1 MKLRDDLENKILKS
15 VIKELHRL
23 VMYSID
29 NGQNSEPALD
39 GDMWIDVYDK
49 VDDATYSV
57 NISWEY
63 YKDYDETIKFNLVTP
78 FNVVVYPTEEYENE
92 QGEVRIREI
101 TDGDCVVLMN

>member
-49 VDDATYSV
+49 VDDAIYSI

-63 YKDYDETIKFNLVTP
+63 YEDYDETT

-101 TDGDCVVLMN
+101 MDGDCVVLMD

>member
-29 NGQNSEPALD
+29 NGQNSGPALD

-49 VDDATYSV
+49 VDDTIYSV

-63 YKDYDETIKFNLVTP
+63 YEDYDETT

-101 TDGDCVVLMN
+101 MDGDCVVLMD

>member
-29 NGQNSEPALD
+29 NGQNSGPALD

-57 NISWEY
+57 NIFWEY
-63 YKDYDETIKFNLVTP
+63 NENYDETTL
-78 FNVVVYPTEEYENE
+78 NVVAYPTEEYEDE
-92 QGEVRIREI
+92 QGIVDK
-101 TDGDCVVLMN
+101 TDGDCVVLMD

>member
-1 MKLRDDLENKILKS
+1 MKLRYDLENKILKS

-49 VDDATYSV
+49 VDDAIYSI

-63 YKDYDETIKFNLVTP
+63 YEDYDETT

-101 TDGDCVVLMN
+101 MDGDCVVLMD

>member
-63 YKDYDETIKFNLVTP
+63 YEDYDETTFS
-78 FNVVVYPTEEYENE
+78 VVVYHTEEYEDE
-92 QGEVRIREI
+92 QGKVCIREI
-101 TDGDCVVLMN
+101 TDGDCVVLMD

>member
-63 YKDYDETIKFNLVTP
+63 YEDYDETT
-78 FNVVVYPTEEYENE
+78 FNVVVYPTEEYEDE
-92 QGEVRIREI
+92 QGKVYIREI
-101 TDGDCVVLMN
+101 TDGDCVVLMD

>member
-63 YKDYDETIKFNLVTP
+63 YEDYDETT

-101 TDGDCVVLMN
+101 MDGDCVVLMD

>member
-63 YKDYDETIKFNLVTP
+63 YEDYDETT
-78 FNVVVYPTEEYENE
+78 FNVVVYPTEEYEDE
-92 QGEVRIREI
+92 QSKVYIREI
-101 TDGDCVVLMN
+101 TDGDCVVFMD

>member
-1 MKLRDDLENKILKS
+1 MKLRYDLENKILKS

-63 YKDYDETIKFNLVTP
+63 YEDYDETT
-78 FNVVVYPTEEYENE
+78 FNVVVYPTEEYEDE
-92 QGEVRIREI
+92 QGKVYIREI
-101 TDGDCVVLMN
+101 TDGDCVVLMD

>member
-1 MKLRDDLENKILKS
+1 MYKRDFKMKLRDDLENKILKS

-23 VMYSID
+23 VMHSWKYYDEDI
-29 NGQNSEPALD
+29 
-39 GDMWIDVYDK
+39 WIDVYDK

-63 YKDYDETIKFNLVTP
+63 YEDYDETTKVNLVTP

-101 TDGDCVVLMN
+101 TDGDCVVLM

>member
-1 MKLRDDLENKILKS
+1 MKLRYDLENKILKS

-63 YKDYDETIKFNLVTP
+63 YEDYDETT

-101 TDGDCVVLMN
+101 MDGDCVVLMD

>member
-63 YKDYDETIKFNLVTP
+63 YEDYDETT
-78 FNVVVYPTEEYENE
+78 FNVVVYPTEEYEDE
-92 QGEVRIREI
+92 QGKVYITEI
-101 TDGDCVVLMN
+101 TYGDCVVLMD

>member
-1 MKLRDDLENKILKS
+1 MKLRDDLESKILKS

-63 YKDYDETIKFNLVTP
+63 YEDYDETT
-78 FNVVVYPTEEYENE
+78 FNVVVYPTEEYEDE
-92 QGEVRIREI
+92 QGKVYIREI
-101 TDGDCVVLMN
+101 TDGDCVVLMD

>member
-29 NGQNSEPALD
+29 NGKNSEDALD

-63 YKDYDETIKFNLVTP
+63 YEDYDETTFS
-78 FNVVVYPTEEYENE
+78 VVAYLTEEYENE
-92 QGEVRIREI
+92 QGEVCIREI
-101 TDGDCVVLMN
+101 TDGDCVVLMD

>member
-1 MKLRDDLENKILKS
+1 MKLRYDLENKILKS

-49 VDDATYSV
+49 VDDTIYSV

-63 YKDYDETIKFNLVTP
+63 YEDYDETT

-101 TDGDCVVLMN
+101 MDGDCVVLMD

>member
-63 YKDYDETIKFNLVTP
+63 YEDYDETT
-78 FNVVVYPTEEYENE
+78 FNVVVYPTEEYEDE
-92 QGEVRIREI
+92 QGKVYIREI
-101 TDGDCVVLMN
+101 TDGDCVVFMD

>member
-63 YKDYDETIKFNLVTP
+63 YEDYDETT

-92 QGEVRIREI
+92 QGKVYIREI
-101 TDGDCVVLMN
+101 TDGDCVVLMD

>member
-1 MKLRDDLENKILKS
+1 MKLRGDLENKILKS

-57 NISWEY
+57 NIYWEY
-63 YKDYDETIKFNLVTP
+63 NEDYDETTL
-78 FNVVVYPTEEYENE
+78 NVVAYPTEEYENE
-92 QGEVRIREI
+92 QGEVCIREI
-101 TDGDCVVLMN
+101 TDGDCVVLMD

>member
-63 YKDYDETIKFNLVTP
+63 YEDYDETT

-92 QGEVRIREI
+92 QGEVCIREI
-101 TDGDCVVLMN
+101 TDGDCVVLMD

>member
-63 YKDYDETIKFNLVTP
+63 YEDYDETT
-78 FNVVVYPTEEYENE
+78 FNVVVYPTEEYEDE
-92 QGEVRIREI
+92 QGKVYIREI
-101 TDGDCVVLMN
+101 TDGDCVVLLD

>member
-63 YKDYDETIKFNLVTP
+63 YDDYDETT
-78 FNVVVYPTEEYENE
+78 FNVVVYPTEEYEDE
-92 QGEVRIREI
+92 QGKVYIREI
-101 TDGDCVVLMN
+101 TDGDCVVLMD